1 MSIKTLF
8 QQDLKKILTKKNTY
22 EKVMNT
28 KFQIGTTCEYHLK
41 YQIPYGS
48 QMIKIINFTRNLFE
62 QPVHIKF
69 NVQLSA
75 RGVHHAFFRIG
86 RLNSSRSS
94 MKVSAVFPRKVT
106 TYSMSKVAQLDTVQ
120 LSSTALFFVPYPVG
134 PLSIWRW

>member
-1 MSIKTLF
+1 MSIKNLF

-41 YQIPYGS
+41 YQIPNGS

-86 RLNSSRSS
+86 RLSRSS
-94 MKVSAVFPRKVT
+94 MKVSTVFPRKVT
-106 TYSMSKVAQLDTVQ
+106 TSMSKVAQLDTVQ
-120 LSSTALFFVPYPVG
+120 LRSAALVFCTILFW
-134 PLSIWRW
+134 LD